1 MSDQRLSN
9 QERRQSEP
17 WLPGGGPSWPGT
29 TPLTRRSLLR
39 SGLAGV
45 AAVYGLSAC
54 GGDNGGGGG
63 GKASGTVTFGSNYSD
78 PVPKKGIHATM
89 DAFTKQS
96 GVKARLNEIDHNT
109 FQEQI
114 NNYLQGKPD
123 DVFTWFAGNRM
134 QFFAER
140 GLVGDISDVW
150 GDLGDQYSD
159 AFKKAS
165 TGKDGKQ
172 YFMPFYNYAWAI
184 WYRKSVFD
192 KHGWKPAKNWDEF
205 MALLKKIKSEGMTP
219 LAFADKDGWP
229 AMGTFDYINMR
240 TNGYDFHIRLMN
252 GDEAWDSPEVKET
265 FKTYA
270 SLLPYS
276 QEAALGRLWQDA
288 AQSVADK
295 KSAMMVIG
303 GGQIGIQFKA
313 GKTPTEDLQGMPF
326 PEINPEHGQ
335 DAVEAPID
343 GHMMAKKP
351 KNEAAAKALLKFL
364 GSAKGQDT
372 YLKTDPND
380 VATNKSADTTHYN
393 SLQKQQAEMI
403 AGAKQISQFMDRD
416 TRPDFA
422 STVMIPS
429 LQQFIKSPDD
439 IDGLTKKI
447 EQQKK
452 TIFVG

>member
-1 MSDQRLSN
+1 MSDPQSSDQRRARDRGLFEL
-9 QERRQSEP
+9 QP
-17 WLPGGGPSWPGT
+17 M
-29 TPLTRRSLLR
+29 TRRSALR
-39 SGLAGV
+39 TGLVSV
-45 AAVYGLSAC
+45 ASVYGLAAC
-54 GGDNGGGGG
+54 GGDDDETSGGKTTGGGG

-89 DAFTKQS
+89 DAFERQS
-96 GVKARLNEIDHNT
+96 GAKVKLNEVDHNT

-114 NNYLQGKPD
+114 NKYLQGKPD
-123 DVFTWFAGNRM
+123 DVFTWFAGYRM

-140 GLVGDISDVW
+140 GLIGDISDVW
-150 GDLGDQYSD
+150 DEMGDQFSP

-172 YFMPFYNYAWAI
+172 YFMPFYNYAWAV
-184 WYRKSVFD
+184 WYRKSVFEQ
-192 KHGWKPAKNWDEF
+192 HGWEPAKNWDEF
-205 MALLKKIKSEGMTP
+205 MALLKKIKAEGMTP
-219 LAFADKDGWP
+219 IAFADKDGWP

-240 TNGYDFHIRLMN
+240 TNGYDFHVRLMA
-252 GDEAWDSPEVKET
+252 GQEAWDGPEVKQT

-276 QEAALGRLWQDA
+276 QDAALGRLWQDA

-313 GKTPTEDLQGMPF
+313 GKTPTDDIQGMPF
-326 PEINPEHGQ
+326 PEINSEHGQ

-343 GHMMAKKP
+343 GHMMAKSP
-351 KNEAAAKALLKFL
+351 KNEDGAKALLKYL
-364 GSAKGQDT
+364 GSVKGQQT
-372 YLKTDPND
+372 YLRTDPND
-380 VATNKSADTTHYN
+380 VATNKGAPAGSYN
-393 SLQKQQAEMI
+393 SLQKQQADMI
-403 AGAKQISQFMDRD
+403 ANAKQISQFMDRD

-422 STVMIPS
+422 STVMIPA
-429 LQQFIKSPDD
+429 LQDFIKSPND

-452 TIFVG
+452 TIFT

>member
-1 MSDQRLSN
+1 MSESQPSDPRRRAPDLLRL
-9 QERRQSEP
+9 E
-17 WLPGGGPSWPGT
+17 LPHI
-29 TPLTRRSLLR
+29 TRRTALR
-39 SGLAGV
+39 SSLAG
-45 AAVYGLSAC
+45 AAALYGLSGC
-54 GGDNGGGGG
+54 GDDDDNGGGGG
-63 GKASGTVTFGSNYSD
+63 GGGKPSGTVSFGSNYSD
-78 PVPKKGIHATM
+78 PVPKKAINATM
-89 DAFTKQS
+89 DQFTQQQ
-96 GVKARLNEIDHNT
+96 GVKVAMNEVDHNT

-114 NNYLQGKPD
+114 NNYLQGQPD
-123 DVFTWFAGNRM
+123 DVFTWFAGYRM

-140 GLVGDISDVW
+140 GLVGDVSDVW
-150 GDLGDQYSD
+150 DEIGDQYSE

-172 YFMPFYNYAWAI
+172 YFVPFYNYAWAV

-192 KHGWKPAKNWDEF
+192 EHGWKPAKTWDEF
-205 MALLKKIKSEGMTP
+205 MALLKQIQSEGMTP

-240 TNGYDFHIRLMN
+240 TNGYDFHVNLMA
-252 GDEAWDSPEVKET
+252 GEESWESPEVKET

-313 GKTPTEDLQGMPF
+313 GGGPTEDIQGMPF
-326 PEINPEHGQ
+326 PEISPEFGQ

-343 GHMMAKKP
+343 GHMMAKEP
-351 KNEAAAKALLKFL
+351 KNEDAAKALLKFL
-364 GSAKGQDT
+364 GTAPGQDA

-380 VATNKSADTTHYN
+380 VATSDGADTSNYN
-393 SLQKQQAEMI
+393 SLQKQQQDLI
-403 AGAKQISQFMDRD
+403 KNAKQISQFLDRD

-422 STVMIPS
+422 STVMIPA
-429 LQQFIKSPDD
+429 LQEFIKNPDD
-439 IDGLTKKI
+439 IDGLTKNI
-447 EQQKK
+447 EQQKQS
-452 TIFVG
+452 IFA

>member
-1 MSDQRLSN
+1 MSESQPSDPRRRAPDLLRL
-9 QERRQSEP
+9 E
-17 WLPGGGPSWPGT
+17 LPHI
-29 TPLTRRSLLR
+29 TRRTALR
-39 SGLAGV
+39 SSLAG
-45 AAVYGLSAC
+45 AAALYGLSGC
-54 GGDNGGGGG
+54 GDDDDNGGGGG
-63 GKASGTVTFGSNYSD
+63 GGGKPSGTVSFGSNYSD
-78 PVPKKGIHATM
+78 PVPKKAINATM
-89 DAFTKQS
+89 DQFTQQQ
-96 GVKARLNEIDHNT
+96 GVKVAMNEVDHNT

-114 NNYLQGKPD
+114 NNYLQGQPD
-123 DVFTWFAGNRM
+123 DVFTWFAGYRM

-140 GLVGDISDVW
+140 GLVGDVSDVW
-150 GDLGDQYSD
+150 DEIGDQYSE

-172 YFMPFYNYAWAI
+172 YFVPFYNYAWAV

-192 KHGWKPAKNWDEF
+192 EHGWKPAKTWDEF
-205 MALLKKIKSEGMTP
+205 MALLKQIQSEGMTP

-240 TNGYDFHIRLMN
+240 TNGYDFHVNLMA
-252 GDEAWDSPEVKET
+252 GEESWESPEVKET

-313 GKTPTEDLQGMPF
+313 GGGPTEDIQGMPF
-326 PEINPEHGQ
+326 PEISPEFGQ

-343 GHMMAKKP
+343 GHMMAKEP
-351 KNEAAAKALLKFL
+351 KNEDAAKALLKFL
-364 GSAKGQDT
+364 GTAPGQDA

-380 VATNKSADTTHYN
+380 VATSDGADTSNYN
-393 SLQKQQAEMI
+393 SLQKQQQDLI
-403 AGAKQISQFMDRD
+403 KNAKQISQFLDRD

-422 STVMIPS
+422 STVMIPA
-429 LQQFIKSPDD
+429 LQEFIKNPDV
-439 IDGLTKKI
+439 IVGLTKNI
-447 EQQKK
+447 EQQKQS
-452 TIFVG
+452 IFA